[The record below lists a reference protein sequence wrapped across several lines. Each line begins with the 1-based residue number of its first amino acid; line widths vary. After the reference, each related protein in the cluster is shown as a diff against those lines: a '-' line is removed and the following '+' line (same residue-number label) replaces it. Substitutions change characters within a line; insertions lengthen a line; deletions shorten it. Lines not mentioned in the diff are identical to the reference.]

1 MSSLSAP
8 RVCFT
13 RASHVKRGGGS
24 GTSSSEKSAAL
35 HRRVAGRAAFPT
47 ARGFHGF
54 RTTSITSI
62 ATNALSDD
70 STGLDGETPAP
81 MIGLGL
87 SDAELVILL
96 SSGDENVLTTAL
108 SRSIAVEDYEVAGLV
123 SAKLKQLQGA
133 SGEPAGEILDWR
145 AMGMAE
151 WLCDRAELLGYRYP
165 TAVQR
170 RSALAFFKKRDIV
183 IQAQTGSGKTL
194 AYLMPTVDNLD
205 FVARKILQVVIIV
218 PSRELTIQTVMTA
231 FRLFGGNVNVGVP
244 GAADNM
250 FNYKGPQGVKV
261 VGVFEADHETREN
274 FANVAEIVIGVPDAL
289 ARMKKSG
296 MLEVDLATT
305 IVADE
310 ADQLFEMYPEEMN
323 ELLAPSP
330 FAPVMEDRQIV
341 LCGVHVPREVVQLC
355 VTRGHFKQAPLE
367 IAMGNPGR
375 VPPSVKHR
383 RLVSPRVRKLVAL
396 ARQIR
401 ADLANAGE
409 DAPPPRTIVFVP
421 SAAAAQAAAGPLRK
435 SLWGKH
441 KLAVLLPDGKEAV
454 RVMQDFKNQKATL
467 LLCTPEV
474 ERGLDMPGVDY
485 VYSLDAPSTAASYL
499 HRAGRCGRLG
509 ATTTGVVTSVVT
521 SEEESV
527 LDQTMV
533 DLEIG
538 DWELLEEQ
546 INEPSVTARA
556 TEAAFEVASENFGE
570 WPAEDTPFA
579 KESES
584 TLAEQEERALTAAA
598 LNDLF
603 YLVDAQAEAVNA
615 LEDVFGGSDTLE
627 WDTEELDD
635 PEDVATEKRMDD
647 IRKLFEIVDIREP
660 GEEEDIGGS
669 LKP

>member
-1 MSSLSAP
+1 
-8 RVCFT
+8 
-13 RASHVKRGGGS
+13 
-24 GTSSSEKSAAL
+24 
-35 HRRVAGRAAFPT
+35 
-47 ARGFHGF
+47 
-54 RTTSITSI
+54 
-62 ATNALSDD
+62 
-70 STGLDGETPAP
+70 
-81 MIGLGL
+81 
-87 SDAELVILL
+87 
-96 SSGDENVLTTAL
+96 
-108 SRSIAVEDYEVAGLV
+108 
-123 SAKLKQLQGA
+123 
-133 SGEPAGEILDWR
+133 
-145 AMGMAE
+145 
-151 WLCDRAELLGYRYP
+151 
-165 TAVQR
+165 
-170 RSALAFFKKRDIV
+170 V

>member
-1 MSSLSAP
+1 
-8 RVCFT
+8 
-13 RASHVKRGGGS
+13 
-24 GTSSSEKSAAL
+24 
-35 HRRVAGRAAFPT
+35 
-47 ARGFHGF
+47 
-54 RTTSITSI
+54 
-62 ATNALSDD
+62 
-70 STGLDGETPAP
+70 
-81 MIGLGL
+81 
-87 SDAELVILL
+87 
-96 SSGDENVLTTAL
+96 
-108 SRSIAVEDYEVAGLV
+108 
-123 SAKLKQLQGA
+123 
-133 SGEPAGEILDWR
+133 
-145 AMGMAE
+145 
-151 WLCDRAELLGYRYP
+151 
-165 TAVQR
+165 
-170 RSALAFFKKRDIV
+170 
-183 IQAQTGSGKTL
+183 
-194 AYLMPTVDNLD
+194 
-205 FVARKILQVVIIV
+205 
-218 PSRELTIQTVMTA
+218 
-231 FRLFGGNVNVGVP
+231 
-244 GAADNM
+244 
-250 FNYKGPQGVKV
+250 
-261 VGVFEADHETREN
+261 
-274 FANVAEIVIGVPDAL
+274 
-289 ARMKKSG
+289 
-296 MLEVDLATT
+296 
-305 IVADE
+305 
-310 ADQLFEMYPEEMN
+310 
-323 ELLAPSP
+323 
-330 FAPVMEDRQIV
+330 MEDRQIV